1 MIDPWSV
8 PVDKHGGQTID
19 WPSNAVPASGRHP
32 IAIGPSVVILR
43 LPRFRPMLN
52 QDLWDR
58 CIARLEADL
67 PEKEIST
74 WIRPLRVVMSED
86 QMTLLAPNRIVMDRV
101 KSDYL
106 GRIQRTMSSLAAYD
120 VVVNIAV
127 GGVNADPVRSASSN
141 TPTTAVDDSMPYGR
155 GKLDPRYTLSSFIEG
170 KSNSQARAAGL
181 QVASAP
187 GGIYNPLLIYGE
199 SGLGKTHLMHGI
211 GNAILADKAN
221 ARIVYV
227 GAEQWFN
234 QMVSAIRYGRQV
246 EFKNFYRTVDALLID
261 DIHFLA
267 GKEHSQEE
275 FFHTFN
281 ALIDGRKQIV
291 LTCDRYPRELD
302 ALDDRL
308 KSRFTWGLSVPIEPP
323 EFETRIAIL
332 LAKADVLG
340 VRLPEDVAVLVAQRI
355 RSNVRELEGALHR
368 LNASARLTGAPITT
382 EFARVTLKD
391 MLASYDRAVT
401 LENIKRTV
409 AAYYN
414 IRLTDLNSVRR
425 TRTLARPRQVAM
437 ALSKE
442 LTRHSYPEIGSA
454 FGKDHTTVLHAVRK
468 IAELCQEDDRLKEDY
483 ENLLRQLTN

>member
-1 MIDPWSV
+1 
-8 PVDKHGGQTID
+8 
-19 WPSNAVPASGRHP
+19 
-32 IAIGPSVVILR
+32 
-43 LPRFRPMLN
+43 MLN

-58 CIARLEADL
+58 CIDRLEADL

-74 WIRPLRVVMSED
+74 WIRPLRIVLAED
-86 QMTLLAPNRIVMDRV
+86 QVTLLAPNRIVMDRV
-101 KSDYL
+101 KSDFL
-106 GRIQRTMSSLAAYD
+106 GRIQRTLSSLAAFD
-120 VVVNIAV
+120 VVVNLAV
-127 GGVNADPVRSASSN
+127 GAVNVENARGTSVSTSSGAGSS
-141 TPTTAVDDSMPYGR
+141 PIDDAMPYGR

-187 GGIYNPLLIYGE
+187 GGVYNPLLIYGE

-211 GNAILADKAN
+211 GNAILAEKAN
-221 ARIVYV
+221 ARIIYV

-234 QMVSAIRYGRQV
+234 QMVSAIRYGKQV

-332 LAKADVLG
+332 QAKADVLG
-340 VRLPEDVAVLVAQRI
+340 IRLPDDVAVLVAQRI

-368 LNASARLTGAPITT
+368 LNASARLTGAPITA

-401 LENIKRTV
+401 LDNIKRTV

-414 IRLTDLNSVRR
+414 IRLADLTSVRR
-425 TRTLARPRQVAM
+425 TRTLARPRQIAM

-442 LTRHSYPEIGSA
+442 LTRHSYPEIGAA
-454 FGKDHTTVLHAVRK
+454 FGKDHTTVLHACRK
-468 IAELCQEDDRLKEDY
+468 VAELCREDDRLKEDY

>member
-1 MIDPWSV
+1 MQHHDLIP
-8 PVDKHGGQTID
+8 
-19 WPSNAVPASGRHP
+19 
-32 IAIGPSVVILR
+32 
-43 LPRFRPMLN
+43 
-52 QDLWDR
+52 DLWER
-58 CIARLEADL
+58 CLARLEADVAD
-67 PEKEIST
+67 KEMNT
-74 WIRPLRVVMSED
+74 WIRPLRVVLSEN
-86 QMTLLAPNRIVMDRV
+86 QVTLLAPNRTVMERV
-101 KSDYL
+101 RSDYL
-106 GRIQRTMSSLAAYD
+106 AKIQKAISSLAQYD
-120 VVVNIAV
+120 LAVNLAV
-127 GGVNADPVRSASSN
+127 GGVVQDAPRINNGTAAVPAEDP
-141 TPTTAVDDSMPYGR
+141 TPYGR

-181 QVASAP
+181 HVASSP
-187 GGIYNPLLIYGE
+187 GAVYNPLLIYGE
-199 SGLGKTHLMHGI
+199 SGLGKTHLMHGV
-211 GNAILADKAN
+211 GNAILAEKAN

-234 QMVSAIRYGRQV
+234 QMVSAIRFGRQV
-246 EFKNFYRTVDALLID
+246 EFKNFYRNVDALLID

-332 LAKADVLG
+332 LSKADTLG
-340 VRLPEDVAVLVAQRI
+340 IRLPEDVAVLVAQRI

-368 LNASARLTGAPITT
+368 LNASARLTGAPITP
-382 EFARVTLKD
+382 EFARVCLKD

-414 IRLTDLNSVRR
+414 IRLADLNSVRR
-425 TRTLARPRQVAM
+425 TRTLARPRQIAM
-437 ALSKE
+437 SLAKE
-442 LTRHSYPEIGSA
+442 LTRHSYPEIGTA
-454 FGKDHTTVLHAVRK
+454 FGKDHTTVLHACRK
-468 IAELCQEDDRLKEDY
+468 VAELKREDDRLKEDY

>member
-1 MIDPWSV
+1 MDKLGRQTVDCFPDAVRPALLPMIPTV
-8 PVDKHGGQTID
+8 PR
-19 WPSNAVPASGRHP
+19 ALFRC
-32 IAIGPSVVILR
+32 VIQA
-43 LPRFRPMLN
+43 FRPMLN

-58 CIARLEADL
+58 CIDRLEADL

-74 WIRPLRVVMSED
+74 WIRPLRIVLAED
-86 QMTLLAPNRIVMDRV
+86 QVTLLAPNRIVMDRV
-101 KSDYL
+101 KSDFL
-106 GRIQRTMSSLAAYD
+106 GRIQRTLSSLAAFD
-120 VVVNIAV
+120 VVVNLAV
-127 GGVNADPVRSASSN
+127 GAVNVENARGGSVSTSSGAGSS
-141 TPTTAVDDSMPYGR
+141 PIDDAMPYGR

-187 GGIYNPLLIYGE
+187 GGVYNPLLIYGE

-211 GNAILADKAN
+211 GNAILAEKAN
-221 ARIVYV
+221 ARIIYV

-234 QMVSAIRYGRQV
+234 QMVSAIRYGKQV

-332 LAKADVLG
+332 QAKADVLG
-340 VRLPEDVAVLVAQRI
+340 IRLPDDVAVLVAQRI

-368 LNASARLTGAPITT
+368 LNASARLTGAPITA

-401 LENIKRTV
+401 LDNIKRTV

-414 IRLTDLNSVRR
+414 IRLADLTSVRR
-425 TRTLARPRQVAM
+425 TRTLARPRQIAM

-442 LTRHSYPEIGSA
+442 LTRHSYPEIGAA
-454 FGKDHTTVLHAVRK
+454 FGKDHTTVLHACRK
-468 IAELCQEDDRLKEDY
+468 VAELCREDDRLKEDY

>member
-1 MIDPWSV
+1 
-8 PVDKHGGQTID
+8 
-19 WPSNAVPASGRHP
+19 
-32 IAIGPSVVILR
+32 
-43 LPRFRPMLN
+43 MLN
-52 QDLWDR
+52 HDLWDR
-58 CIARLEADL
+58 CLARLEAEL
-67 PEKEIST
+67 PDKDINT
-74 WIRPLRVVMSED
+74 WIRPLRVVMAED
-86 QMTLLAPNRIVMDRV
+86 QVTLLAPNRIVMDRV
-101 KSDYL
+101 RSDYL
-106 GRIQRTMSSLAAYD
+106 AKIQRAISSLAEYD
-120 VVVNIAV
+120 LTVNLAV
-127 GGVNADPVRSASSN
+127 GG
-141 TPTTAVDDSMPYGR
+141 TTAPDSARTPSVSMPGEDNTTYGR

-181 QVASAP
+181 HVASSP
-187 GGIYNPLLIYGE
+187 GAVYNPLLIYGE
-199 SGLGKTHLMHGI
+199 SGLGKTHLMHGV
-211 GNAILADKAN
+211 GNAILEAKAN
-221 ARIVYV
+221 ARIAYV

-234 QMVSAIRYGRQV
+234 QMVSAIRFGRQV
-246 EFKNFYRTVDALLID
+246 EFKNFYRSVDALLID

-302 ALDDRL
+302 ALDERL

-332 LAKADVLG
+332 LSKADALG

-368 LNASARLTGAPITT
+368 LNASARLTGAPITVD
-382 EFARVTLKD
+382 FARLCLKD

-414 IRLTDLNSVRR
+414 IRLADLNSVRR
-425 TRTLARPRQVAM
+425 TRTLARPRQIAM
-437 ALSKE
+437 SIAKE
-442 LTRHSYPEIGSA
+442 LTRHSYPEIGAA
-454 FGKDHTTVLHAVRK
+454 FGKDHTTVLHACRK
-468 IAELCQEDDRLKEDY
+468 VAELRREDDRLKEDY

>member
-1 MIDPWSV
+1 M
-8 PVDKHGGQTID
+8 
-19 WPSNAVPASGRHP
+19 
-32 IAIGPSVVILR
+32 
-43 LPRFRPMLN
+43 N

-58 CIARLEADL
+58 CIDRLEADL

-74 WIRPLRVVMSED
+74 WIRPLRIVLAED
-86 QMTLLAPNRIVMDRV
+86 QVTLLAPNRIVMDRV
-101 KSDYL
+101 KSDFL
-106 GRIQRTMSSLAAYD
+106 GRIQRTLSSLAAFD
-120 VVVNIAV
+120 VVVNLAV
-127 GGVNADPVRSASSN
+127 GAVNVENARGTSVSTSSGAASS
-141 TPTTAVDDSMPYGR
+141 PIDDAMPYGR

-187 GGIYNPLLIYGE
+187 GGVYNPLLIYGE

-211 GNAILADKAN
+211 GNAILAEKAN
-221 ARIVYV
+221 ARIIYV

-234 QMVSAIRYGRQV
+234 QMVSAIRYGKQV

-332 LAKADVLG
+332 QAKADVLG
-340 VRLPEDVAVLVAQRI
+340 IRLPDDVAVLVAQRI

-368 LNASARLTGAPITT
+368 LNASARLTGAPITA

-401 LENIKRTV
+401 LDNIKRTV

-414 IRLTDLNSVRR
+414 IRLADLTSVRR
-425 TRTLARPRQVAM
+425 TRTLARPRQIAM

-442 LTRHSYPEIGSA
+442 LTRHSYPEIGAA
-454 FGKDHTTVLHAVRK
+454 FGKDHTTVLHACRK
-468 IAELCQEDDRLKEDY
+468 VAELCREDDRLKEDY

>member
-1 MIDPWSV
+1 
-8 PVDKHGGQTID
+8 
-19 WPSNAVPASGRHP
+19 
-32 IAIGPSVVILR
+32 
-43 LPRFRPMLN
+43 MLN
-52 QDLWDR
+52 HDLWDR
-58 CIARLEADL
+58 CLARLEAEL
-67 PEKEIST
+67 PDKDINT
-74 WIRPLRVVMSED
+74 WIRPLRVVLAED
-86 QMTLLAPNRIVMDRV
+86 QITLLAPNRIVMDRV
-101 KSDYL
+101 RSDYL
-106 GRIQRTMSSLAAYD
+106 TKIQRAISSLAEYD
-120 VVVNIAV
+120 LTVNLAV
-127 GGVNADPVRSASSN
+127 GGAVSDTPRSGSGTHAAPAEDP
-141 TPTTAVDDSMPYGR
+141 MPYGR
-155 GKLDPRYTLSSFIEG
+155 GKLDPRYTLASFIEG

-181 QVASAP
+181 HVASSP
-187 GGIYNPLLIYGE
+187 GAVYNPLLIYGE
-199 SGLGKTHLMHGI
+199 SGLGKTHLMHGV
-211 GNAILADKAN
+211 GNAILEAKGN

-234 QMVSAIRYGRQV
+234 QMVSAIRFGRQV
-246 EFKNFYRTVDALLID
+246 EFKNFYRSVDALLID

-323 EFETRIAIL
+323 EFETRVAIL
-332 LAKADVLG
+332 LSKADTLG
-340 VRLPEDVAVLVAQRI
+340 IRLPEDVAVLVAQRI

-368 LNASARLTGAPITT
+368 LNASARLTGAPITP
-382 EFARVTLKD
+382 EFARICLKD

-414 IRLTDLNSVRR
+414 IRLADLNSVRR
-425 TRTLARPRQVAM
+425 TRTLARPRQIAM
-437 ALSKE
+437 SIAKE
-442 LTRHSYPEIGSA
+442 LTRHSYPEIGAA
-454 FGKDHTTVLHAVRK
+454 FGKDHTTVLHACRK
-468 IAELCQEDDRLKEDY
+468 VAELRREDDRLKEDY

>member
-1 MIDPWSV
+1 
-8 PVDKHGGQTID
+8 
-19 WPSNAVPASGRHP
+19 
-32 IAIGPSVVILR
+32 
-43 LPRFRPMLN
+43 MLN

-58 CIARLEADL
+58 CIDRLEADL

-74 WIRPLRVVMSED
+74 WIRPLRIVLAED
-86 QMTLLAPNRIVMDRV
+86 QVTLLAPNRIVMDRV
-101 KSDYL
+101 KSDFL
-106 GRIQRTMSSLAAYD
+106 GRIQRTLSSLAAFD
-120 VVVNIAV
+120 VVVNLAV
-127 GGVNADPVRSASSN
+127 GAVNVENARGGSVSTSSGAGSS
-141 TPTTAVDDSMPYGR
+141 PIDDAMPYGR

-187 GGIYNPLLIYGE
+187 GGVYNPLLIYGE

-211 GNAILADKAN
+211 GNAILAEKAN
-221 ARIVYV
+221 ARIIYV

-234 QMVSAIRYGRQV
+234 QMVSAIRYGKQV

-332 LAKADVLG
+332 QAKADVLG
-340 VRLPEDVAVLVAQRI
+340 IRLPDDVAVLVAQRI

-368 LNASARLTGAPITT
+368 LNASARLTGAPITA

-401 LENIKRTV
+401 LDNIKRTV

-414 IRLTDLNSVRR
+414 IRLADLTSVRR
-425 TRTLARPRQVAM
+425 TRTLARPRQIAM

-442 LTRHSYPEIGSA
+442 LTRHSYPEIGAA
-454 FGKDHTTVLHAVRK
+454 FGKDHTTVLHACRK
-468 IAELCQEDDRLKEDY
+468 VAELCREDDRLKEDY

>member
-1 MIDPWSV
+1 
-8 PVDKHGGQTID
+8 
-19 WPSNAVPASGRHP
+19 
-32 IAIGPSVVILR
+32 
-43 LPRFRPMLN
+43 MLN
-52 QDLWDR
+52 HDLWDR
-58 CIARLEADL
+58 CLARLESEL
-67 PEKEIST
+67 PDKDINT
-74 WIRPLRVVMSED
+74 WIRPLRVVLAED
-86 QMTLLAPNRIVMDRV
+86 QVTLLAPNRIVMDRV
-101 KSDYL
+101 RSDYL
-106 GRIQRTMSSLAAYD
+106 VKIQRAVSSLAEYD
-120 VVVNIAV
+120 LTVNLAV
-127 GGVNADPVRSASSN
+127 GGTSAPDLPRVTAGTGAGSN
-141 TPTTAVDDSMPYGR
+141 PGDDAMPYGR

-181 QVASAP
+181 HVASSP
-187 GGIYNPLLIYGE
+187 GAVYNPLLIYGE
-199 SGLGKTHLMHGI
+199 SGLGKTHLMHGV
-211 GNAILADKAN
+211 GNAILEGKAN
-221 ARIVYV
+221 ARIAYV

-234 QMVSAIRYGRQV
+234 QMVSAIRFGRQV
-246 EFKNFYRTVDALLID
+246 EFKNFYRSVDALLID

-332 LAKADVLG
+332 LSKADSLG
-340 VRLPEDVAVLVAQRI
+340 IRLPEEVAVLVAQRI

-368 LNASARLTGAPITT
+368 LNASARLTGAPITS
-382 EFARVTLKD
+382 EFARICLKD

-414 IRLTDLNSVRR
+414 IRLADLNSVRR
-425 TRTLARPRQVAM
+425 TRTLARPRQIAM
-437 ALSKE
+437 SIAKE
-442 LTRHSYPEIGSA
+442 LTRHSYPEIGAA
-454 FGKDHTTVLHAVRK
+454 FGKDHTTVLHACRK
-468 IAELCQEDDRLKEDY
+468 VAELRREDDRLKEDY

>member
-1 MIDPWSV
+1 
-8 PVDKHGGQTID
+8 
-19 WPSNAVPASGRHP
+19 
-32 IAIGPSVVILR
+32 
-43 LPRFRPMLN
+43 MLN

-58 CIARLEADL
+58 CIDRLEADL

-74 WIRPLRVVMSED
+74 WIRPLRIVLAED
-86 QMTLLAPNRIVMDRV
+86 QVTLLAPNRIVMDRV
-101 KSDYL
+101 KSDFL
-106 GRIQRTMSSLAAYD
+106 GRIQRTLSSLAAFD
-120 VVVNIAV
+120 VVVNLAV
-127 GGVNADPVRSASSN
+127 GAVNVENVRGGGVSTSSGAGSS
-141 TPTTAVDDSMPYGR
+141 PIDDTMPYGR

-187 GGIYNPLLIYGE
+187 GGVYNPLLIYGE

-211 GNAILADKAN
+211 GNAILAEKAN
-221 ARIVYV
+221 ARIIYV

-234 QMVSAIRYGRQV
+234 QMVSAIRYGKQV

-332 LAKADVLG
+332 QAKADVLG
-340 VRLPEDVAVLVAQRI
+340 IRLPDDVAVLVAQRI

-368 LNASARLTGAPITT
+368 LNASARLTGAPITA

-401 LENIKRTV
+401 LDNIKRTV

-414 IRLTDLNSVRR
+414 IRLADLTSVRR
-425 TRTLARPRQVAM
+425 TRTLARPRQIAM

-442 LTRHSYPEIGSA
+442 LTRHSYPEIGAA
-454 FGKDHTTVLHAVRK
+454 FGKDHTTVLHACRK
-468 IAELCQEDDRLKEDY
+468 VAELCREDDRLKEDY

>member
-1 MIDPWSV
+1 
-8 PVDKHGGQTID
+8 
-19 WPSNAVPASGRHP
+19 
-32 IAIGPSVVILR
+32 
-43 LPRFRPMLN
+43 MLN

-58 CIARLEADL
+58 CIDRLEADL

-74 WIRPLRVVMSED
+74 WIRPLRIVLAED
-86 QMTLLAPNRIVMDRV
+86 QVTLLAPNRIVMDRV
-101 KSDYL
+101 KSDFL
-106 GRIQRTMSSLAAYD
+106 GRIQRTLSSLAAFD
-120 VVVNIAV
+120 VVVNLAV
-127 GGVNADPVRSASSN
+127 GAVNVENARSGSVSTSSGAGSS
-141 TPTTAVDDSMPYGR
+141 PIDDAMPYGR

-181 QVASAP
+181 QVASSP
-187 GGIYNPLLIYGE
+187 GAVYNPLLIYGE

-211 GNAILADKAN
+211 GNAILAEKAN
-221 ARIVYV
+221 SRIVYV

-323 EFETRIAIL
+323 EFETRIA
-332 LAKADVLG
+332 
-340 VRLPEDVAVLVAQRI
+340 
-355 RSNVRELEGALHR
+355 
-368 LNASARLTGAPITT
+368 
-382 EFARVTLKD
+382 
-391 MLASYDRAVT
+391 
-401 LENIKRTV
+401 
-409 AAYYN
+409 
-414 IRLTDLNSVRR
+414 
-425 TRTLARPRQVAM
+425 
-437 ALSKE
+437 
-442 LTRHSYPEIGSA
+442 
-454 FGKDHTTVLHAVRK
+454 
-468 IAELCQEDDRLKEDY
+468 
-483 ENLLRQLTN
+483 

>member
-1 MIDPWSV
+1 
-8 PVDKHGGQTID
+8 
-19 WPSNAVPASGRHP
+19 
-32 IAIGPSVVILR
+32 
-43 LPRFRPMLN
+43 MLN
-52 QDLWDR
+52 YDLWDR
-58 CIARLEADL
+58 CLARLEAEL
-67 PEKEIST
+67 PDKDINT
-74 WIRPLRVVMSED
+74 WIRPLRVVLAED
-86 QMTLLAPNRIVMDRV
+86 QITLLAPNRIVMDRV

-106 GRIQRTMSSLAAYD
+106 GRIQRTVSGLAEYD
-120 VVVNIAV
+120 LTVNLAV
-127 GGVNADPVRSASSN
+127 GG
-141 TPTTAVDDSMPYGR
+141 TTATESARVNGGGSPAAPVEDGTPYGR

-181 QVASAP
+181 QVASSP
-187 GGIYNPLLIYGE
+187 GAVYNPLLIYGE
-199 SGLGKTHLMHGI
+199 SGLGKTHLMHGV
-211 GNAILADKAN
+211 GNAILEAKAD
-221 ARIVYV
+221 ARIAYV

-234 QMVSAIRYGRQV
+234 QMVSAIRFGRQV
-246 EFKNFYRTVDALLID
+246 EFKNFYRSVDALLID

-281 ALIDGRKQIV
+281 ALIEGRKQIV

-332 LAKADVLG
+332 LAKADSIG
-340 VRLPEDVAVLVAQRI
+340 IRLPEEVAVLVAQRI

-368 LNASARLTGAPITT
+368 LNASARLTGAPITP
-382 EFARVTLKD
+382 EFARICLRD

-414 IRLTDLNSVRR
+414 IRLADLNSVRR
-425 TRTLARPRQVAM
+425 TRTLARPRQIAM
-437 ALSKE
+437 SIAKE
-442 LTRHSYPEIGSA
+442 LTRHSYPEIGAA
-454 FGKDHTTVLHAVRK
+454 FGKDHTTVLHACRK
-468 IAELCQEDDRLKEDY
+468 VAELKLEDDRLKEDY

>member
-1 MIDPWSV
+1 
-8 PVDKHGGQTID
+8 
-19 WPSNAVPASGRHP
+19 
-32 IAIGPSVVILR
+32 
-43 LPRFRPMLN
+43 MLN

-58 CIARLEADL
+58 CIDRLEADL

-74 WIRPLRVVMSED
+74 WIRPLRIVLAED
-86 QMTLLAPNRIVMDRV
+86 QVTLLAPNRIVMDRV
-101 KSDYL
+101 KSDFL
-106 GRIQRTMSSLAAYD
+106 GRIQRTLSSLAAFD
-120 VVVNIAV
+120 VVVNLAV
-127 GGVNADPVRSASSN
+127 GAVNVENARGTSVSTSSGAASS
-141 TPTTAVDDSMPYGR
+141 PIDDAMPYGR

-187 GGIYNPLLIYGE
+187 GGVYNPLLIYGE

-211 GNAILADKAN
+211 GNAILAEKAN
-221 ARIVYV
+221 ARIIYV

-234 QMVSAIRYGRQV
+234 QMVSAIRYGKQV

-332 LAKADVLG
+332 QAKADVLG
-340 VRLPEDVAVLVAQRI
+340 IRLPDDVAVLVAQRI

-368 LNASARLTGAPITT
+368 LNASARLTGAPITA

-401 LENIKRTV
+401 LDNIKRTV

-414 IRLTDLNSVRR
+414 IRLADLTSVRR
-425 TRTLARPRQVAM
+425 TRTLARPRQIAM

-442 LTRHSYPEIGSA
+442 LTRHSYPEIGAA
-454 FGKDHTTVLHAVRK
+454 FGKDHTTVLHACRK
-468 IAELCQEDDRLKEDY
+468 VAELCREDDRLKEDY

>member
-1 MIDPWSV
+1 
-8 PVDKHGGQTID
+8 
-19 WPSNAVPASGRHP
+19 
-32 IAIGPSVVILR
+32 
-43 LPRFRPMLN
+43 MLN
-52 QDLWDR
+52 HDLWDR
-58 CIARLEADL
+58 CLARLEAEL
-67 PEKEIST
+67 PDKDINT
-74 WIRPLRVVMSED
+74 WIRPLRVVLTED
-86 QMTLLAPNRIVMDRV
+86 QITLLAPNRIVMDRV
-101 KSDYL
+101 RSDYL
-106 GRIQRTMSSLAAYD
+106 AKIQRAISSLAEYD
-120 VVVNIAV
+120 LAVNLAV
-127 GGVNADPVRSASSN
+127 GGAVSDAPRSGNGAHAAPTEDP
-141 TPTTAVDDSMPYGR
+141 MPYGR
-155 GKLDPRYTLSSFIEG
+155 GKLDPRYTLASFIEG

-181 QVASAP
+181 HVASSP
-187 GGIYNPLLIYGE
+187 GAVYNPLLIYGE
-199 SGLGKTHLMHGI
+199 SGLGKTHLMHGV
-211 GNAILADKAN
+211 GNAILEAKGN

-234 QMVSAIRYGRQV
+234 QMVSAIRFGRQV
-246 EFKNFYRTVDALLID
+246 EFKNFYRSVDALLID

-291 LTCDRYPRELD
+291 LTCDRYPRELN

-332 LAKADVLG
+332 LSKADILG
-340 VRLPEDVAVLVAQRI
+340 IRLPEDVAVLVAQRI

-368 LNASARLTGAPITT
+368 LNASARLTGAPITP
-382 EFARVTLKD
+382 EFARICLKD

-414 IRLTDLNSVRR
+414 IRLADLNSVRR
-425 TRTLARPRQVAM
+425 TRTLARPRQIAM
-437 ALSKE
+437 SIAKE
-442 LTRHSYPEIGSA
+442 LTRHSYPEIGAA
-454 FGKDHTTVLHAVRK
+454 FGKDHTTVLHACRK
-468 IAELCQEDDRLKEDY
+468 VAELRREDDRLKEDY

>member
-1 MIDPWSV
+1 MDKPGSLT
-8 PVDKHGGQTID
+8 VDCFPD
-19 WPSNAVPASGRHP
+19 AFRSAFRRNVDRASGRL
-32 IAIGPSVVILR
+32 SCVIKSL
-43 LPRFRPMLN
+43 RPMLN

-58 CIARLEADL
+58 CIDRLEADL

-74 WIRPLRVVMSED
+74 WIRPLRIVLAED
-86 QMTLLAPNRIVMDRV
+86 QVTLLAPNRIVMDRV
-101 KSDYL
+101 KSDFL
-106 GRIQRTMSSLAAYD
+106 GRIQRTLSSLAAFD
-120 VVVNIAV
+120 VVVNLAV
-127 GGVNADPVRSASSN
+127 GAVNAENSRGSGVSTSSG
-141 TPTTAVDDSMPYGR
+141 AGSSSIDDAMPYGR

-187 GGIYNPLLIYGE
+187 GGVYNPLLIYGE

-211 GNAILADKAN
+211 GNAILAEKAN
-221 ARIVYV
+221 ARIIYV

-234 QMVSAIRYGRQV
+234 QMVSAIRYGKQV

-332 LAKADVLG
+332 QAKADVLG
-340 VRLPEDVAVLVAQRI
+340 IRLPDDVAVLVAQRI

-382 EFARVTLKD
+382 EFARITLKD

-401 LENIKRTV
+401 LDNIKRTV

-414 IRLTDLNSVRR
+414 IRLADLTSVRR
-425 TRTLARPRQVAM
+425 TRTLARPRQIAM

-442 LTRHSYPEIGSA
+442 LTRHSYPEIGAA
-454 FGKDHTTVLHAVRK
+454 FGKDHTTVLHACRK
-468 IAELCQEDDRLKEDY
+468 VAELCREDDRLKEDY

>member
-1 MIDPWSV
+1 
-8 PVDKHGGQTID
+8 
-19 WPSNAVPASGRHP
+19 
-32 IAIGPSVVILR
+32 
-43 LPRFRPMLN
+43 MLT

-74 WIRPLRVVMSED
+74 WIRPLRVILNDD

-101 KSDYL
+101 KSDFL
-106 GRIQRTMSSLAAYD
+106 GRIQRNMSSLAAYD

-127 GGVNADPVRSASSN
+127 GGTASDPVRGASSAGSN
-141 TPTTAVDDSMPYGR
+141 NASVLDDTMPYGR
-155 GKLDPRYTLSSFIEG
+155 GKLDPRYTLASFIEG

-211 GNAILADKAN
+211 GNAILAEKAN

-281 ALIDGRKQIV
+281 ALIDGRRQIV

-368 LNASARLTGAPITT
+368 LNASARLTGAPITA
-382 EFARVTLKD
+382 EFARLTLKD

-401 LENIKRTV
+401 LDNIKRTV
-409 AAYYN
+409 AGYYN
-414 IRLTDLNSVRR
+414 IRLADLTSVRR
-425 TRTLARPRQVAM
+425 TRTLARPRQIAM

-442 LTRHSYPEIGSA
+442 LTRHSYPEIGAA

-468 IAELCQEDDRLKEDY
+468 VAELCREDDRLKEDY

>member
-1 MIDPWSV
+1 
-8 PVDKHGGQTID
+8 
-19 WPSNAVPASGRHP
+19 
-32 IAIGPSVVILR
+32 
-43 LPRFRPMLN
+43 MLN

-58 CIARLEADL
+58 CIDRLEADL

-74 WIRPLRVVMSED
+74 WIRPLRIVLAED
-86 QMTLLAPNRIVMDRV
+86 QVTLLAPNRIVMDRV
-101 KSDYL
+101 KSDFL
-106 GRIQRTMSSLAAYD
+106 GRIQRTLSSLAAFD
-120 VVVNIAV
+120 VVVNLAV
-127 GGVNADPVRSASSN
+127 GAVNVENARGTSVSTSSGAGSS
-141 TPTTAVDDSMPYGR
+141 PIDDAMPYGR

-187 GGIYNPLLIYGE
+187 GGVYNPLLIYGE

-211 GNAILADKAN
+211 GNAILAEKAN
-221 ARIVYV
+221 ARIIYV

-234 QMVSAIRYGRQV
+234 QMVSAIRYGKQV

-291 LTCDRYPRELD
+291 LTCGRYPRELD

-332 LAKADVLG
+332 QAKADVLG
-340 VRLPEDVAVLVAQRI
+340 IRLPDDVAVLVAQRI

-368 LNASARLTGAPITT
+368 LNASARLTGAPITA

-401 LENIKRTV
+401 LDNIKRTV

-414 IRLTDLNSVRR
+414 IRLADLTSVRR
-425 TRTLARPRQVAM
+425 TRTLARPRQIAM

-442 LTRHSYPEIGSA
+442 LTRHSYPEIGAA
-454 FGKDHTTVLHAVRK
+454 FGKDHTTVLHACRK
-468 IAELCQEDDRLKEDY
+468 VAELCREDDRLKEDY